1 MPTTP
6 LYRRGESVYL
16 RSSAE
21 IGKLEAFKITSIKQ
35 IQDGRW
41 IYEISISKKPPHHAL
56 IGDSYDSRINENE
69 RTIFYAE
76 SELVTVCEALDIIVN
91 RFQRQITTLENQIDS
106 KCSDYA
112 GEPVA
117 GVDEPRWAIDDI
129 VYYDASA
136 RLGFLEKTRITS
148 IYEVGIQ
155 PGSKRTRYR
164 YKVRTRNPRI
174 SFREDEL
181 ISYCEAAA
189 KALIS
194 MQADYDAAVA
204 KQSTLCQA

>member
-21 IGKLEAFKITSIKQ
+21 IGKLDSFKITSIRQ
-35 IQDGRW
+35 VQSGRW

-56 IGDSYDSRINENE
+56 IGDSYDSRINE
-69 RTIFYAE
+69 RSIFYAE
-76 SELVTVCEALDIIVN
+76 SELITICEALDIVVN
-91 RFQRQITTLENQIDS
+91 NFQRQITTLENQIDS
-106 KCSDYA
+106 KCSDYG
-112 GEPVA
+112 GEPIP

-136 RLGFLEKTRITS
+136 RLGFLEKTKITD

-164 YKVRTRNPRI
+164 YKVRTKNPRI
-174 SFREDEL
+174 TFREDEL

-194 MQADYDAAVA
+194 LQADHDAAVA
-204 KQSTLCQA
+204 KQSTLCQT